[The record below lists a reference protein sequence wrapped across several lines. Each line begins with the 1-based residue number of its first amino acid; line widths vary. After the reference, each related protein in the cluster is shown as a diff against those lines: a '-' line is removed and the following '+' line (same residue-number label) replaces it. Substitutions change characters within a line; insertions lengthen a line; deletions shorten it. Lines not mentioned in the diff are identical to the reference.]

1 MAVAVKFRA
10 PYIFHRD
17 SALEVHAWARL
28 VIVLCFSLS
37 NTGRLPKEKW
47 NESGFDISYSKDKD
61 ISLQKLN

>member
-1 MAVAVKFRA
+1 MAVVVKFRA

-28 VIVLCFSLS
+28 VKVLWFSRS

-47 NESGFDISYSKDKD
+47 NERGFNISYSKHKD
-61 ISLQKLN
+61 LSLQKLN